1 MDKTPQTTAVGVREL
16 RDHLSRWL
24 DAVQE
29 GSELVVTERG
39 RPVAR
44 IVPVTGRSRLDAL
57 IEAGVV
63 RPALEPAES
72 AFARPPIPVKG
83 SVVDVLL
90 EQRRT

>member
-1 MDKTPQTTAVGVREL
+1 M
-16 RDHLSRWL
+16 
-24 DAVQE
+24 QE
-29 GSELVVTERG
+29 GSEVVVTERG
-39 RPVAR
+39 RPIAR
-44 IVPVTGRSRLDAL
+44 IVPITGLSRLDAL

-72 AFARPPIPVKG
+72 AFVRPPIPVKG